1 MHQRANSKAES
12 AVKIMKSLLVK
23 THKDGGDPY
32 EALLE
37 QRNTPRQDRSESFRN
52 SVYLSGRR
60 VAFYLV
66 CVTSQRTRV

>member
-23 THKDGGDPY
+23 THKDSGDPY

-37 QRNTPRQDRSESFRN
+37 QRNTPRQYTGLSPSEIQY
-52 SVYLSGRR
+52 V
-60 VAFYLV
+60 
-66 CVTSQRTRV
+66 